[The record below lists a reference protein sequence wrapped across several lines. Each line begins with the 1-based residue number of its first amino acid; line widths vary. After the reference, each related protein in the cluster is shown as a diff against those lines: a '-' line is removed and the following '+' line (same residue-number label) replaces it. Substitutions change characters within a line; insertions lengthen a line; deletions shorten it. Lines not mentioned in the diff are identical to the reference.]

1 MIGTSM
7 SSEISPAPTDE
18 EAVAIASA
26 IEALGPKPVIAAGSA
41 SPRRTSWRFS
51 GRWWSPPIV
60 FRRSRPF

>member
-1 MIGTSM
+1 VIGTSM

-26 IEALGPKPVIAAGSA
+26 IEALWPKPVAMADKS
-41 SPRRTSWRFS
+41 STRRTSWRFS